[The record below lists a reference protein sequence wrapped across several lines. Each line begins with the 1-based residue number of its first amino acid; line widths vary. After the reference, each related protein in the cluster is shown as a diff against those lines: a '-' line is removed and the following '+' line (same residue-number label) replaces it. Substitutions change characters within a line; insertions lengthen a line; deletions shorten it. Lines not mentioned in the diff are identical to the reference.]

1 MIKKLLAA
9 IMQIC
14 KIFKIIFT
22 KVYDSTTYDILN
34 VGTIYS
40 LCLLEKAFPFGFFDV
55 MTHLVVH
62 LIGKLDICGP
72 INAPWMYPIE
82 RAFKYLKGYV

>member
-9 IMQIC
+9 IMQIY
-14 KIFKIIFT
+14 KNFKTIFT
-22 KVYDSTTYDILN
+22 KVCDLTTYDILN
-34 VGTIYS
+34 VETIYP
-40 LCLLEKAFPFGFFDV
+40 LCLLEKVFPFGFFDV

-72 INAPWMYPIE
+72 MSALSCI
-82 RAFKYLKGYV
+82 